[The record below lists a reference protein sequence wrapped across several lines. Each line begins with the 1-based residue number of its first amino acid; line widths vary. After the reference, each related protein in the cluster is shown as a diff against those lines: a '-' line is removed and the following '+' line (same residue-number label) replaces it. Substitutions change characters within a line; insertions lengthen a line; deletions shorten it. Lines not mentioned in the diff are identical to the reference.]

1 MQVWQQESK
10 VCPSV
15 LTPGLE
21 RYFVWI
27 RRKPQ
32 GLTRSLE
39 RAHVSG
45 HRPSNQPSLLDPFLF
60 GCVVHGEMGESYD
73 SSPPYAG
80 YVILLTK
87 TVKRTEQSG
96 GKAKIPALRMNV
108 HRQDLRCQ
116 PYLKLRLPSQFIK
129 SSGNAN
135 ASLLGILR
143 TEIKD
148 QRQESLERGYR
159 SPEET
164 GRTFISTKAY

>member
-1 MQVWQQESK
+1 
-10 VCPSV
+10 
-15 LTPGLE
+15 
-21 RYFVWI
+21 
-27 RRKPQ
+27 
-32 GLTRSLE
+32 
-39 RAHVSG
+39 
-45 HRPSNQPSLLDPFLF
+45 
-60 GCVVHGEMGESYD
+60 MGESYD
-73 SSPPYAG
+73 FSPPYAG

-87 TVKRTEQSG
+87 NVKRTEQSG
-96 GKAKIPALRMNV
+96 GKAKIPALRMNL
-108 HRQDLRCQ
+108 HQQDLRCQ
-116 PYLKLRLPSQFIK
+116 PFLTLRLPSQFIK